1 MSARCAAVLLAAA
14 LPALAGEIP
23 PAQRVSG
30 YEQMSRETRA
40 MQDDAAA
47 NPAALWVAEGE
58 ALWKLKAGT
67 VERAC
72 ADCHG
77 ESGDSMK
84 GVAARHPVIDSGI
97 GRPRN
102 LEQSINRCR
111 TTRQRAA
118 PLDYESRELLAL
130 TAFVAAQSRGMP
142 IAVEESER
150 SQPFIEAGREI
161 FELRLGQ
168 VDIACAQCHDD
179 NWGRRL
185 AGSVIPQGH
194 PTGYPLYRLE
204 WQGVGSLQRRLRG
217 CMAGVR
223 AQPFDYGSPELVNLE
238 LFLMWRARD
247 MAVETPAIRP

>member
-1 MSARCAAVLLAAA
+1 MSARCAAFLLAAA
-14 LPALAGEIP
+14 LPVLAGEIP
-23 PAQRVSG
+23 PEQRVSG
-30 YEQMSRETRA
+30 YAQMGRELRA

-47 NPAALWVAEGE
+47 NPAMLWLVEGE
-58 ALWKLKAGT
+58 ALWKAAVG
-67 VERAC
+67 EDSRSC

-77 ESGDSMK
+77 ETGAAMK
-84 GVAARHPVIDSGI
+84 GVAARHPAIDPES

-102 LEQSINRCR
+102 LEQSINFCR

-142 IAVEESER
+142 IGIEADDR
-150 SQPFIEAGREI
+150 SRPFIEAGREI
-161 FELRLGQ
+161 FLRRLGQ
-168 VDIACAQCHDD
+168 INIACAQCHDD

-204 WQGVGSLQRRLRG
+204 WQGLGSLHRRLRG

-223 AQPFDYGSPELVNLE
+223 AQPFDHGSPELVNLE
-238 LFLMWRARD
+238 LFLMWRARA
-247 MAVETPAIRP
+247 MEMEAPAVRP